1 VSRGAAELV
10 RPRVNAPLVLTMP
23 GVDGEVRSRLE
34 DLWGADLVV
43 AAVAIAGR
51 VGIRRVGTT
60 MTVRWAVPPRGV
72 LELPCTLVDHV
83 ADSPP
88 LWVLRPSGQPRRL
101 QRRRYVRADVMA
113 RAELEPLPAAGDP
126 GPGATAGAAAEQAEP
141 EWHAVGLVADLCEG
155 GARVVVDAGQAV
167 GAEQGSA
174 VHLAVHLAGGTVRT
188 PAYVVAVEAL
198 AGHRLQL
205 RLGFELPERDA
216 EAVRR
221 EVLRRQT
228 EARGAGDGA

>member
-1 VSRGAAELV
+1 MSRGAAQLD

-34 DLWGADLVV
+34 DLWGGDLVV
-43 AAVAIAGR
+43 AAVAVVGR

-72 LELPCTLVDHV
+72 LELPCTLVDH
-83 ADSPP
+83 AGDSPP
-88 LWVLRPSGQPRRL
+88 LWVLRPSGPPRRV
-101 QRRRYVRADVMA
+101 QRRRFVRADVMA
-113 RAELEPLPAAGDP
+113 RAELEAETPDGDDGGEPA
-126 GPGATAGAAAEQAEP
+126 
-141 EWHAVGLVADLCEG
+141 WRVVGLVADLCEG
-155 GARVVVDAGQAV
+155 GARVVVDAGQA
-167 GAEQGSA
+167 AA
-174 VHLAVHLAGGTVRT
+174 VHEGADVHLTVHLAGAPLRT
-188 PAYVVAVEAL
+188 AAQVVAVEAL

-205 RLGFELPERDA
+205 RLWFELPERDA

-228 EARGAGDGA
+228 EARGTGDGS